1 MLGEVEG
8 AVARVWRV
16 RDPAECAAFK
26 KSKVTLTDAAECLEP
41 VSVPWWLG
49 HKYDVHLRSMLRMTI
64 RVLSAS
70 VPSHHCLILN
80 GRTPSSPAGCL
91 ERSREIPPS
100 FSSDYDDWAR
110 AIDHVES
117 PQRSHSKRRTIW
129 KGDPI
134 CQCKPIRSPLAQ
146 EPTNN
151 KSSPPN
157 GGAWRAVLPEPVSCN
172 GGESL
177 CSVSRR
183 RNSSVQILSRF

>member
-70 VPSHHCLILN
+70 DPFAPLSDPE
-80 GRTPSSPAGCL
+80 RTHTEFACWMSGAL
-91 ERSREIPPS
+91 EGNQPS

-117 PQRSHSKRRTIW
+117 P
-129 KGDPI
+129 
-134 CQCKPIRSPLAQ
+134 
-146 EPTNN
+146 
-151 KSSPPN
+151 
-157 GGAWRAVLPEPVSCN
+157 
-172 GGESL
+172 
-177 CSVSRR
+177 
-183 RNSSVQILSRF
+183 